1 MKILK
6 DQLSQ
11 SKYYQTKA
19 NESSQQISY
28 LEDEIAKLK
37 SALIDKSSDC
47 NQKGQ
52 EIGDLM
58 RRIASLEE
66 QLSSLRTS
74 YERKV
79 KDLEDTVYRLEG

>member
-6 DQLSQ
+6 DQLNQ

-37 SALIDKSSDC
+37 SALIDKNSDC

-52 EIGDLM
+52 EIADLM

-66 QLSSLRTS
+66 QMSSLRIS

-79 KDLEDTVYRLEG
+79 KDL